1 MYKVIID
8 TNILINSSHDSFSYA
23 WKVINLVLTGQV
35 IAYASE
41 KILKENNL
49 ILDRILVNAKERQ
62 SFDLF
67 LAQLVIAP
75 VYHNVQVIKHDS
87 EDDKFINCALT
98 VKADYIIT
106 EDSHLLELEEYQ
118 GIQMVTP
125 TDFWFIYQGET
136 KDEKANR
143 EWTDWFK
150 NVTRKK

>member
-1 MYKVIID
+1 MRV
-8 TNILINSSHDSFSYA
+8 
-23 WKVINLVLTGQV
+23 
-35 IAYASE
+35 
-41 KILKENNL
+41 
-49 ILDRILVNAKERQ
+49 
-62 SFDLF
+62 F